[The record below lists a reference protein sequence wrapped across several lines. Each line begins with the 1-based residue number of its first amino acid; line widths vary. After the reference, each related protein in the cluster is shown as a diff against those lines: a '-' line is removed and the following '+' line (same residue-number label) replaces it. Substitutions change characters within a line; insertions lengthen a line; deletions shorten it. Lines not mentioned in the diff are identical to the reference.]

1 MADPT
6 GFLKYPRAVPTYRP
20 VEVRTLDFCDV
31 TDEQSFTPDTTQEQA
46 ARCMGC
52 GVPFCHD
59 ACPLGN
65 LIPAF
70 NDAVQRENWQQAY
83 RLLQETNYFPEFTG
97 RICPAPCEHACVLGI
112 NQPAVAIEHIERTIS
127 DIAFEKGYVQAQ
139 GPTRKT
145 GKKVAIVGAGP
156 AGLAAA
162 QYLNRQGHHVTV
174 FEKDTHPGGLLR
186 FGIPDFKLEKWIVER
201 RIALLEAEGIHFQCN
216 TNVGVD
222 VSGAD
227 LSAQHDAV
235 LLCVGAAHA
244 RPLSIP
250 GADYAGVY
258 PAMDY
263 LTQSNRRVAGN
274 LIPKETI
281 IHARGKHVVV
291 IGGGDTGSDCV
302 GTANRQGALSVT
314 QLQYRT
320 RPPETR
326 PSETPWPLTP
336 MIFQTS
342 SSHEEG
348 CDRMFEVQTKAL
360 VAHENGQVKG
370 LLISNLAWERDPETG
385 KYQFQE
391 IPGSEREIPC
401 DLVLIA
407 IGYNG
412 VVPNPLWAQLGIQ
425 MDEKSCIP
433 DLGNFHTQQEKV
445 FVAGDARRG
454 QSLVVWAIA
463 EGRDAGIAM
472 DQYFQKKNNI

>member
-1 MADPT
+1 MADPK
-6 GFLKYPRAVPTYRP
+6 GFLKYTRAVPGYRP

-31 TDEQSFTPDTTQEQA
+31 TDEQSFTVEATHDQA

-112 NQPAVAIEHIERTIS
+112 NQPAVAIEHIERSIS

-139 GPTRKT
+139 PPSFRT

-162 QYLNRQGHHVTV
+162 VRLNRSGHNVTV
-174 FEKDTHPGGLLR
+174 FEKDAFPGGLLR
-186 FGIPDFKLEKWIVER
+186 YGIPDFKLEKWIVER
-201 RIALLEAEGIHFQCN
+201 RIAILEAEGIQFQCN
-216 TNVGVD
+216 TNVGID
-222 VSGAD
+222 ITGEE
-227 LSAQHDAV
+227 LNAQFDAL

-244 RPLSIP
+244 RNLQIP
-250 GADYAGVY
+250 GASLSGVY

-274 LIPKETI
+274 LIPKESI

-302 GTANRQGALSVT
+302 GTANRQGALSVS
-314 QLQYRT
+314 QLQYRN
-320 RPPETR
+320 RPPEIR
-326 PSETPWPLTP
+326 PPETPWPLMP
-336 MIFQTS
+336 MILQTS

-348 CDRMFEVQTKAL
+348 CERMFEVQTKAFI
-360 VAHENGQVKG
+360 AHENGQVKG
-370 LLISNLAWERDPETG
+370 LLISDLAWERDPATG

-401 DLVLIA
+401 DLALIA

-412 VVPNPLWAQLGIQ
+412 VSPNPLWEQLGIQ
-425 MDEKSCIP
+425 MNEKSCIP

-463 EGRDAGIAM
+463 EGRDAGIAI
-472 DQYFQKKNNI
+472 DQYLRTKKEI

>member
-1 MADPT
+1 
-6 GFLKYPRAVPTYRP
+6 
-20 VEVRTLDFCDV
+20 
-31 TDEQSFTPDTTQEQA
+31 
-46 ARCMGC
+46 
-52 GVPFCHD
+52 
-59 ACPLGN
+59 
-65 LIPAF
+65 
-70 NDAVQRENWQQAY
+70 
-83 RLLQETNYFPEFTG
+83 
-97 RICPAPCEHACVLGI
+97 
-112 NQPAVAIEHIERTIS
+112 
-127 DIAFEKGYVQAQ
+127 
-139 GPTRKT
+139 
-145 GKKVAIVGAGP
+145 
-156 AGLAAA
+156 
-162 QYLNRQGHHVTV
+162 
-174 FEKDTHPGGLLR
+174 
-186 FGIPDFKLEKWIVER
+186 
-201 RIALLEAEGIHFQCN
+201 
-216 TNVGVD
+216 
-222 VSGAD
+222 
-227 LSAQHDAV
+227 
-235 LLCVGAAHA
+235 
-244 RPLSIP
+244 
-250 GADYAGVY
+250 
-258 PAMDY
+258 
-263 LTQSNRRVAGN
+263 
-274 LIPKETI
+274 
-281 IHARGKHVVV
+281 
-291 IGGGDTGSDCV
+291 
-302 GTANRQGALSVT
+302 
-314 QLQYRT
+314 LQYRT

-370 LLISNLAWERDPETG
+370 LLISDLAWERDPETG

-472 DQYFQKKNNI
+472 DQYLQKKNNI